1 MNASVPVLPQGALH
15 RESVLILLFLGMVF
29 GSLFAGC
36 STPYGVVMARYR
48 EAPVCCRSFADF
60 PYEDLR
66 QGDSKS
72 FDLNDKS
79 PAFAFDTG
87 KSYFKAFRLP
97 PYAIP
102 YRIVLRSYML
112 GDSVDSAYIL
122 CPQVIFLDEKF
133 ATVRSTDYRFLRLT
147 KAGFFE
153 TAGETWGLMWKL
165 EGEIEVAEANRNEK
179 YMIIFTTDTLLAAK
193 TSISTW
199 RTVPIVL
206 PGLVTAIPTHKE
218 EVLVPHSPVG
228 RISLSAGGEG
238 K

>member
-1 MNASVPVLPQGALH
+1 MNASARALPQGALY
-15 RESVLILLFLGMVF
+15 REPVLAVLFLGAVF
-29 GSLFAGC
+29 AALFAGC
-36 STPYGVVMARYR
+36 ATPYGVVMARFR
-48 EAPVCCRSFADF
+48 EAPVCCRSVADF

-66 QGDSKS
+66 RGEPKS

-79 PAFAFDTG
+79 PAFGFDSG

-112 GDSVDSAYIL
+112 GDSVDSAYIF
-122 CPQVIFLDEKF
+122 CPQVIFLDGKF
-133 ATVRSTDYRFLRLT
+133 ATVRSTDYRILRLT

-165 EGEIEVAEANRNEK
+165 EGEIEIAGANRDEK
-179 YMIIFTTDTLLAAK
+179 YMVILTTDTLLAAK

-199 RTVPIVL
+199 RTVPIIL

-218 EVLVPHSPVG
+218 EVLVPHAPVG
-228 RISLSAGGEG
+228 RISISIGEEG